1 MGSLLPSVLGLV
13 ILELAAGGLM
23 QNWVIYL
30 LYALILTTMIQLWY
44 DYR

>member
-1 MGSLLPSVLGLV
+1 LLPSVLGLV
-13 ILELAAGGLM
+13 ILELVAGGLM
-23 QNWVIYL
+23 QNWVIYS